1 MFVLLAWSFT
11 GAVSIP
17 GKKNDTRAL
26 RDVRYALAHFTFSR
40 SRVAFEKR
48 QTTNKKISRLGD
60 ARESDAPV
68 EKRRPVRHAQTTHLP
83 AHVPLQHLGPLHV
96 SLPVKHVAVQHL
108 GQISLPALQR
118 LTAGSSSSTRIGVGC
133 FLFFFKSLHSS
144 VLRAQLSRSIRT
156 GIHPYA
162 HTP

>member
-96 SLPVKHVAVQHL
+96 SLPVKHVAVQDL
-108 GQISLPALQR
+108 GQIPLPALQR
-118 LTAGSSSSTRIGVGC
+118 LTARSSSIRSVVGC
-133 FLFFFKSLHSS
+133 VFIYLFFFKSF
-144 VLRAQLSRSIRT
+144 RST
-156 GIHPYA
+156 
-162 HTP
+162 